1 MGVPQAT
8 APSQEYLTE
17 DEEVPQAQPLPWSA
31 PQLTTNSIF
40 STIQVPNSSQN
51 SSTICVPTPVNYQRS
66 VAIQIPINQ
75 QPRLSIER
83 THPYSRI
90 QRTESKSTERMAQI
104 FSDSIM
110 KMNQQSIGHLETSFE
125 KMAAMMH
132 QHSVVSEERI
142 LVMSKERE
150 EMARQA
156 VKAEAE
162 LKVAELERQ
171 LMEERHKTERA
182 SWERERRAEHLQTE
196 NAELVAKCA
205 RLSEGNAVPPAAV
218 RALAVT
224 ASNLSEP
231 VAEAV
236 QPERET
242 SIVQSSSGSAS
253 IEACPL
259 LTTASVSVPVQQI
272 TISEEQILEIMQM
285 KKIPRNSLAEKV
297 FRLDLNMDEFTQFL
311 RATGKCAETL
321 QIYDK
326 KRGLL
331 NFFSYKGDRLDPVKF
346 NAFTDSIGGGKA
358 FRINQY
364 HEAFANQT
372 RYVAI
377 LPNKVVSERD
387 MMDVLK
393 AWSSCQPIFKCDP
406 VKFGRI
412 ANEGTNAHTE
422 AINQLNNAFAA
433 NKVYMW
439 SIFDNLGSSNGAS
452 GSG

>member
-1 MGVPQAT
+1 MNETGVSNDFSVSPPLSQSHGGYAS
-8 APSQEYLTE
+8 APYYELPDTQSS
-17 DEEVPQAQPLPWSA
+17 VSVSSPIPAIAQPYVQAMHTEVVPYTAENMIQFCSKTFLDVNGQMFKNMAEWMEKGVKQSA
-31 PQLTTNSIF
+31 LEKEELIKQ
-40 STIQVPNSSQN
+40 TIALELAKKES
-51 SSTICVPTPVNYQRS
+51 
-66 VAIQIPINQ
+66 
-75 QPRLSIER
+75 EM
-83 THPYSRI
+83 
-90 QRTESKSTERMAQI
+90 QRTLLEEKHKSERLAWE
-104 FSDSIM
+104 
-110 KMNQQSIGHLETSFE
+110 H
-125 KMAAMMH
+125 
-132 QHSVVSEERI
+132 ER
-142 LVMSKERE
+142 R
-150 EMARQA
+150 
-156 VKAEAE
+156 
-162 LKVAELERQ
+162 LER
-171 LMEERHKTERA
+171 
-182 SWERERRAEHLQTE
+182 LQTE
-196 NAELVAKCA
+196 NSELVAKCA
-205 RLSEGNAVPPAAV
+205 RLSEANAVPPAAV
-218 RALAVT
+218 RVLAV
-224 ASNLSEP
+224 AANNLSEP

-242 SIVQSSSGSAS
+242 SIVRSGSGGAS
-253 IEACPL
+253 IEAGPL
-259 LTTASVSVPVQQI
+259 NAMPVSVRVQQADF
-272 TISEEQILEIMQM
+272 SEEQILEIMQM

-326 KRGLL
+326 KRGRL

-346 NAFTDSIGGGKA
+346 NAFTDSIGGEKA

-377 LPNKVVSERD
+377 LPNTVVSERD
-387 MMDVLK
+387 MLDVLK